1 LATFM
6 ISHFFTKPSHASI
19 VSSLAPM
26 HFCTAEPSS
35 LSASGHFA
43 GSAVESIPF
52 TSVAHFASLA

>member
-1 LATFM
+1 M